1 MVVRYKV
8 TVEYDGTAYKGFQR
22 QLDQPT
28 VQGALEQAISHV
40 TGQYPTVIGA
50 GRTDSGVHAQGQVIA
65 IDLDWRH
72 GTESL
77 LRALNS
83 NLPTDIAIT
92 TLSEA
97 DKDFHPR
104 FNAKRRV
111 YEYRIYNRRVRGPLH
126 HMQSWHVAQPLD
138 IHRMA
143 LAANTLVGIQDFATF
158 GQPTT
163 GSSTVRQVYNS
174 DWRRQDEYLIYK
186 IEANAFLYR
195 MVRSLVGSLK
205 CVGEGT
211 WTVEDF
217 VSAKDACDRSRAATT
232 APAHGLLLDSVIYDL

>member
-1 MVVRYKV
+1 MVVRYKA

-22 QLDQPT
+22 QLEQPT
-28 VQGALEQAISHV
+28 VQGALEQAINYV

-50 GRTDSGVHAQGQVIA
+50 GRTDSGVHARGQVVA
-65 IDLDWRH
+65 IDLEWHH
-72 GTESL
+72 GTETL

-92 TLSEA
+92 KLSEA
-97 DKDFHPR
+97 EKEFHPR

-111 YEYRIYNRRVRGPLH
+111 YEYRIYNSSVRSPLRH
-126 HMQSWHVAQPLD
+126 LQSWHVAQSLD
-138 IHRMA
+138 VHRMA
-143 LAANTLVGIQDFATF
+143 SAANTLVGLQDFATF
-158 GQPTT
+158 GQPPT
-163 GSSTVRQVYNS
+163 GSITVRQVYYS

-195 MVRSLVGSLK
+195 MVRSLVGSMK
-205 CVGEGT
+205 FVGEGA

-217 VSAKDACDRSRAATT
+217 IAAKDACDRSRAATT
-232 APAHGLLLDSVIYDL
+232 APAHGLLLDSVIYD

>member
-1 MVVRYKV
+1 MVVRYKA

-22 QLDQPT
+22 QLEQPT
-28 VQGALEQAISHV
+28 VQGALEQAINYV

-50 GRTDSGVHAQGQVIA
+50 GRTDSGVHAQGQVVA
-65 IDLDWRH
+65 MDLEWRH
-72 GTESL
+72 GTEAL

-92 TLSEA
+92 SISEA
-97 DKDFHPR
+97 DKEFHPR

-111 YEYRIYNRRVRGPLH
+111 YQYRIYNSSVRSPLRH
-126 HMQSWHVAQPLD
+126 LQSWHVAQSLD
-138 IHRMA
+138 VHRMA
-143 LAANTLVGIQDFATF
+143 SAANTLVGMQDFATF
-158 GQPTT
+158 GQPPT
-163 GSSTVRQVYNS
+163 GSITVRQVYYS

-195 MVRSLVGSLK
+195 MVRSLVGSMK
-205 CVGEGT
+205 CVGEGA

-217 VSAKDACDRSRAATT
+217 VAAKDACDRSRTATT
-232 APAHGLLLDSVIYDL
+232 APAHGLLLDSVIYD